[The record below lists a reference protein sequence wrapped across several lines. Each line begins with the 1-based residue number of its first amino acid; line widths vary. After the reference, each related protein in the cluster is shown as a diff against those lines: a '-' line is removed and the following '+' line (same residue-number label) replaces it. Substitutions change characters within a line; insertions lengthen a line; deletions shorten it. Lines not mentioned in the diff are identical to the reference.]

1 MLKSPEDSK
10 SKIITIR
17 LTPEEFEHL
26 EELAELFGCTNSEV
40 LVDGMHMVD
49 DLKEVILDLIDKKPE
64 LANVLRDNIL
74 HLLFNTEF
82 RRDQIGEVTE
92 KVLMGLMKKDLV
104 KARGRANLILKLF
117 NTKTIEEYRK
127 KKNK

>member
-1 MLKSPEDSK
+1 MPKSNEDP
-10 SKIITIR
+10 KIKTTTVR
-17 LTPEEFEHL
+17 LTPEEFEQL
-26 EELAELFGCTNSEV
+26 GDLSKLFGCTNSEV
-40 LVDGMHMVD
+40 LIDGMHMVD
-49 DLKEVILDLIDKKPE
+49 DLKEVILDLIDKNPK

-117 NTKTIEEYRK
+117 NPKTIEEYRK